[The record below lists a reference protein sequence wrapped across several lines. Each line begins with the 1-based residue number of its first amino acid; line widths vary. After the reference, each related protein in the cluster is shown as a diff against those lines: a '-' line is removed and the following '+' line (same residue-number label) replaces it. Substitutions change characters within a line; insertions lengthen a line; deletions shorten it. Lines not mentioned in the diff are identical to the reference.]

1 MALIEK
7 YILVSSPWLRQRP
20 DDETGLG
27 AHKFLSELT
36 GGRRRLGVAFRLALA
51 IASPVLAA
59 DARPLVRPDLPPYT
73 AGVAHSVPPAQSSPA
88 MSNDISQLSASDLLR
103 LYRRREL
110 SPVEVASDALARID
124 RFEPA
129 INAFV
134 LVDKEGALAAARA
147 SQARWQK
154 GEPLGLA
161 DGLPVTIKDIIDI
174 KGQPTRRG
182 SLTTP
187 TTPAAQDAP
196 AVARL
201 KEQGAVIL
209 GKTTTPEFGWI
220 GACHSPLTGITRNP
234 WNRERTTGGSS
245 GGAGAAALLNL
256 GVMHL
261 GTDGAGSIRIPSAFT
276 GVFGIK
282 PSYGRVPAYPAS
294 PFSALAHQG
303 PLTRT
308 VTDAALMLSVIG
320 GPDMRDS
327 TAWNTPVPDFR
338 IGLQDG
344 VRGLRVA
351 WSPRLGYVKY
361 VNPDVETATAKAA
374 QVFAELGAIVEEVDP
389 GFTEPL
395 DTIMTIWYGV
405 SAAIVG
411 GMPPAEQEKV
421 DPGLRQ
427 VAKEGSGTTLAGYLA
442 AQAAR
447 TQLAEH
453 MRKFHERY
461 DLLLTPQ
468 MPLTALEVGRVTPSD
483 GRYGEGWI
491 DWSPYTYPFNL
502 TQQPAASVPCGF
514 AADGLPVA
522 LQIVG
527 PPRNDAL
534 VLRAARAYESACPFA
549 TLKEPR

>member
-1 MALIEK
+1 
-7 YILVSSPWLRQRP
+7 
-20 DDETGLG
+20 
-27 AHKFLSELT
+27 
-36 GGRRRLGVAFRLALA
+36 
-51 IASPVLAA
+51 
-59 DARPLVRPDLPPYT
+59 
-73 AGVAHSVPPAQSSPA
+73 

-134 LVDKEGALAAARA
+134 LVDKEGALAGARA
-147 SQARWQK
+147 SEVRWQK

-161 DGLPVTIKDIIDI
+161 DGLPVTVKDIIDI

-220 GACHSPLTGITRNP
+220 GVCHSPLTGITRNP

-245 GGAGAAALLNL
+245 GGAGATALLNL

-261 GTDGAGSIRIPSAFT
+261 GTDGAGSIRIPAAFT

-282 PSYGRVPAYPAS
+282 PSYGRVAAFPAS
-294 PFSALAHQG
+294 PFSVLAHQG

-320 GPDMRDS
+320 GPDARDT

-351 WSPRLGYVKY
+351 FSPRLGYVKY
-361 VNPDVETATAKAA
+361 VDPDVEAATAKAA

-389 GFTEPL
+389 GFAEPL
-395 DTIMTIWYGV
+395 DTIMAIWYGV
-405 SAAIVG
+405 SAAVVG
-411 GMPPAEQEKV
+411 GLPPAEQEKV

-427 VAKEGSGTTLAGYLA
+427 VAREGSGTTLADYLA
-442 AQAAR
+442 AHAAR

-468 MPLTALEVGRVTPSD
+468 MPLTAIEVGRVTPSD
-483 GRYGEGWI
+483 GRYGQGWI

-522 LQIVG
+522 VQIVG

-534 VLRAARAYESACPFA
+534 VLRAARALESAQPWA
-549 TLKEPR
+549 TLAAPR